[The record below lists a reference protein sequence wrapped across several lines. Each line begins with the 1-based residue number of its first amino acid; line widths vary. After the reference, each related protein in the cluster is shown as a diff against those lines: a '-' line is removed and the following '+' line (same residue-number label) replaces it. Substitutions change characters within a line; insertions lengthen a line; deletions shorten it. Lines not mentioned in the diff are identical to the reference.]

1 MNTWKLNNTLLNNQ
15 SIKEEIKGEIQKFL
29 ETWKWK
35 YNIPEHVDTAKAI
48 IRGKLIT
55 INTYIK
61 ELATKQPNDALRN
74 QKMTKLSPKLAEE
87 IKIGAE
93 INAKEQK
100 NNRKY

>member
-15 SIKEEIKGEIQKFL
+15 SIKEETKGEIQKFL

-35 YNIPEHVDTAKAI
+35 YNIPERVDTPKAI

-61 ELATKQPNDALRN
+61 KLATKQPNDALRN
-74 QKMTKLSPKLAEE
+74 QKTDQTESKASRRNKNLSRNKCKRTE
-87 IKIGAE
+87 K
-93 INAKEQK
+93 
-100 NNRKY
+100 